1 MPAGFTVTTRSFSS
15 GDPIPQKYTCQG
27 EDVSPPFA
35 IHNPPEGTESLA
47 LLVDDPD
54 APDKTF
60 THWVLFNLPPQTSVL
75 SEGVDVDEDFGDGSD
90 VPLEGV
96 NDFGGVGYGGPCP
109 PPGTLH
115 HYHFRF
121 YALDTRLDLASGATR
136 KQLTQAIDGHVL
148 DETDYIGTFER
159 S

>member
-1 MPAGFTVTTRSFSS
+1 MPNGLTVTTNAFPS

-27 EDVSPPFA
+27 EDISPPFA
-35 IHNPPEGTESLA
+35 LHNVPESAASLV

-54 APDKTF
+54 APNKTF
-60 THWVLFNLPPQTSVL
+60 THWVLFNLSPETTVL
-75 SEGVDVDEDFGDGSD
+75 SEGLDVDEHLGDD

-96 NDFGGVGYGGPCP
+96 NDFGGAGYGGPCP
-109 PPGTLH
+109 PPGTRH

-121 YALDTRLDLASGATR
+121 YALDTRLELESGATR
-136 KQLTQAIDGHVL
+136 KQVTQAMDGHVL

-159 S
+159 